1 MSKYKING
9 LPWSCGLGIDV
20 QDCTTAKEVMEK
32 AKLDFVVKKCKL
44 VAKMPYSLGGN
55 NDLNEEKGD
64 FAYQGNIFRDCPSA
78 YATYRTD
85 KNIPLGLVKEKY
97 EVVQNL
103 DAFNFFDDAIG
114 KDKAQWQTAGYLGYG
129 QKIFVVAKLPET
141 IKVGNDVIENY
152 LVFSNSHDGSS
163 AVNILFSPIR
173 VICTNMLNSA
183 LNSANSYIRIR
194 HTRSVKERI
203 QTGSEI
209 LKIACEHAKSAEDI
223 YNALRTIRMTD
234 DQVMRYIANLNLTE
248 EERTLLNNFDPK
260 NGYSKL
266 FARDYMTIE
275 SSGVSTRKLNSI
287 VNMFE
292 YYLDG
297 IGQKNIT
304 GTAWGAYNAVTGF
317 YSNVA
322 NLEGEKRFDSLLYGS
337 ANRVMN
343 KGLNEAAAFAA

>member
-9 LPWSCGLGIDV
+9 LPWSCGLGKDV
-20 QDCTTAKEVMEK
+20 KDCTTAREVMEK
-32 AKLDFVVKKCKL
+32 ANLDFIVKKCKL
-44 VAKMPYSLGGN
+44 VAKMPYSLNGN
-55 NDLNEEKGD
+55 NDVDSEKGD
-64 FAYQGNIFRDCPSA
+64 FAYQGNIFRDCPNA

-141 IKVGNDVIENY
+141 IKVGNDVVENY

-183 LNSANSYIRIR
+183 LNSANSYIRLR

-209 LKIACEHAKSAEDI
+209 LKIACEHAKSAQQLYES
-223 YNALRTIRMTD
+223 LLTIKMTD
-234 DQVMRYIANLNLTE
+234 EQVMQYIANLNLTE
-248 EERTLLNNFDPK
+248 EEHKLLLEFDPK
-260 NGYSKL
+260 RGYSKL
-266 FARDYMTIE
+266 FSRDYLTIE
-275 SSGVSTRKLNSI
+275 HAGVSTRKLNAM
-287 VNMFE
+287 VNTFE

-297 IGQKNIT
+297 IGQKHIT

-322 NLEGEKRFDSLLYGS
+322 NLEGEKRFDSMLYGN

-343 KGLNEAAAFAA
+343 KGLNSAFSFAA